1 MSKPQEAGEKG
12 QDRESRW
19 NEVYRLVR
27 KIPSGKVMTYGQIA
41 LCIEPLTARAVGWAM
56 NSCPRDVPW
65 QRVVNSRGSCST
77 DRLPHI
83 PTGLQRSLL
92 EKEGVKFDSNEK
104 LDLIEYRWFPDD
116 SNHQDTKGTKLNS

>member
-1 MSKPQEAGEKG
+1 MSKPREAGEKIP
-12 QDRESRW
+12 DRESRW

-104 LDLIEYRWFPDD
+104 LDLIEYRWFPDN